1 MLLTTVSAK
10 SVQQLFLE
18 IKTKHEL
25 TQSSIQAFCSS
36 LLDLSQN
43 VMTSPRFDEVTKFC
57 AKSSEQEEKA
67 SVLG

>member
-10 SVQQLFLE
+10 FVQQLFLE

-25 TQSSIQAFCSS
+25 TQSSIQAFSSS

-43 VMTSPRFDEVTKFC
+43 VMTSPRFDDVTKFR